1 MAIESQYSSFGSDKK
16 FVEVRERSR
25 ADIPPN

>member
-1 MAIESQYSSFGSDKK
+1 MAIESQYSSFGSDRKY
-16 FVEVRERSR
+16 VEARERSR